1 MIVRAGD
8 HAISSPRGYRADST
22 IANRRRHPFSSAHR
36 YCRRPRSV
44 SLHVQASTFSPR
56 RWTSQSSGLS
66 ATARGV
72 QDSSFPAI
80 AEAFY
85 GRPAAS
91 AHRFPICSRRTPLS
105 PGCPKIPDTEVR
117 EFNSGNRDLLERRV
131 LSHRQSVVTF
141 REPNHYFCHAK
152 LGAAYYTPGLQPR
165 GGEEPSHR

>member
-105 PGCPKIPDTEVR
+105 PGCPKIPDNEVR
-117 EFNSGNRDLLERRV
+117 EFNSGNRDLLERRSAFTQAVCSNFPGAQSLFLPCQIRCCV
-131 LSHRQSVVTF
+131 LYPWIT
-141 REPNHYFCHAK
+141 
-152 LGAAYYTPGLQPR
+152 TTR
-165 GGEEPSHR
+165 GRRA